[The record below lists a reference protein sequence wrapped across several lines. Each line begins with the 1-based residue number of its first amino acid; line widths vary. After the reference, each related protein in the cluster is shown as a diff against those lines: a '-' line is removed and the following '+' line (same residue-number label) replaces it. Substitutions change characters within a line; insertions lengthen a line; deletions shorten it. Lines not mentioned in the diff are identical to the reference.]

1 MSIVLLNL
9 LGEIEQ
15 TCQWPAFFAMART
28 KPEQW
33 LLDLKIC
40 FPETKSYS
48 ARCFVEF
55 LDIFSSRHALI
66 CLVQDSPRWYWD
78 VENID
83 LLGTVIST
91 VRRLIESTSQG
102 GLDAEIDLIML
113 RDLLKRLREIQ
124 VEVMTS

>member
-1 MSIVLLNL
+1 
-9 LGEIEQ
+9 
-15 TCQWPAFFAMART
+15 
-28 KPEQW
+28 
-33 LLDLKIC
+33 
-40 FPETKSYS
+40 
-48 ARCFVEF
+48 
-55 LDIFSSRHALI
+55 
-66 CLVQDSPRWYWD
+66 